1 MPLRAPLTPE
11 VQRPRTGVT
20 IGNMDAAREHHVF
33 VLGLD
38 EANEEL
44 LEAMPDTE
52 SVTFHQLLTRGELQD
67 GRTSVP
73 DLLRQAR
80 AQLNDFDGSIDA
92 IMTYWD
98 FPATMMVP
106 ILCREYDLHS
116 ARLEAVVALDH
127 KYWSRLIQSRVTDD
141 IPAFGLLDL
150 DATEPHLPRGV
161 DYPAW
166 IKPVQSASS
175 EGAYYI
181 EGADQL
187 ATIMPT
193 AREQAERTGE
203 PFEDILALIDLPPEV
218 EKVGGAAYLAEES
231 ATGHQVTI
239 EGYVYNDQPVTY
251 GLVESITYPDSP
263 SFLRY
268 QYPSRMSQELYDR
281 IADISARVVGASGL
295 NNSTFNIEFFWDPR
309 AGRLRLLEANA
320 RHSQSHAAVFELV
333 EGVTNHHAML
343 FLAMGRPPEAPA
355 GGGPYATAAK
365 WFLRH
370 FADGVVRQVPTA
382 DQIAEFT
389 DRNPGSWVEPTVAE
403 GDRLSEGYGED
414 SYSFVLAEVVL
425 AGDDTDHLERQWEDF
440 LATVPFRVDDE
451 EEEGT

>member
-1 MPLRAPLTPE
+1 
-11 VQRPRTGVT
+11 
-20 IGNMDAAREHHVF
+20 
-33 VLGLD
+33 
-38 EANEEL
+38 
-44 LEAMPDTE
+44 
-52 SVTFHQLLTRGELQD
+52 FHQLLTRGELQD

-203 PFEDILALIDLPPEV
+203 PFEDILALIDLPPE
-218 EKVGGAAYLAEES
+218 
-231 ATGHQVTI
+231 
-239 EGYVYNDQPVTY
+239 
-251 GLVESITYPDSP
+251 
-263 SFLRY
+263 
-268 QYPSRMSQELYDR
+268 
-281 IADISARVVGASGL
+281 
-295 NNSTFNIEFFWDPR
+295 
-309 AGRLRLLEANA
+309 
-320 RHSQSHAAVFELV
+320 
-333 EGVTNHHAML
+333 
-343 FLAMGRPPEAPA
+343 
-355 GGGPYATAAK
+355 
-365 WFLRH
+365 
-370 FADGVVRQVPTA
+370 
-382 DQIAEFT
+382 
-389 DRNPGSWVEPTVAE
+389 
-403 GDRLSEGYGED
+403 
-414 SYSFVLAEVVL
+414 
-425 AGDDTDHLERQWEDF
+425 
-440 LATVPFRVDDE
+440 
-451 EEEGT
+451 